1 MDFEL
6 DFAMCHDDYDS
17 VFVVPYD
24 DCPYPIC
31 I

>member
-1 MDFEL
+1 MEFEL

-17 VFVVPYD
+17 VVVPYD
-24 DCPYPIC
+24 DCPYFIC

>member
-17 VFVVPYD
+17 VHVVTYHDRPYF
-24 DCPYPIC
+24 IC